1 MKKPTV
7 ATRMFLIYGSALGVL
22 LLFSILTLYFA
33 VQLYQGTEQVV
44 KENVSSLE
52 AAIQL
57 KRQVFQQKEIVNRM
71 MAKGWDPHLMESL
84 FKERE
89 NFQFWLSKAKSSAFS
104 EEEKRV
110 LDKVSSIYAK
120 ISAFQQN
127 VAEQKTISE
136 AGAKSAVEDY
146 IAIHGLTLKLIQDNE
161 NFIHNTVKKRRMDFK
176 RMNMTVL
183 IFLICGIGISLIFV
197 FSLTRGITRPLN
209 RLMEE
214 AKSIEGLTG
223 GDTGE
228 SKGDEISE
236 LDQRMRRI
244 VSLLEN
250 SDKTINEQRQKL
262 VHAEKLALLGEV
274 AAKIA
279 DEVRNPLAGI
289 RTGIQ
294 MIRREAKSDETFQK
308 QLGHMIEEL
317 NGVERILSE
326 IISYACPKEPDF
338 HKIDITKLL
347 KDLISEINEGMAE
360 KEIMIESRNYGT
372 LSVEADSDML
382 KQLFRNIVKNAGENL
397 SKGDRLSIKVEEG
410 TSDAVPYVHLVFED
424 TGPGIPSDQ
433 LETIFKPFTTTKPL
447 GTGLGLAICQNIVME
462 HKGRIWAENSN
473 KGGLEFHIILPKKQG
488 AA

>member
-1 MKKPTV
+1 
-7 ATRMFLIYGSALGVL
+7 
-22 LLFSILTLYFA
+22 
-33 VQLYQGTEQVV
+33 
-44 KENVSSLE
+44 
-52 AAIQL
+52 
-57 KRQVFQQKEIVNRM
+57 
-71 MAKGWDPHLMESL
+71 
-84 FKERE
+84 
-89 NFQFWLSKAKSSAFS
+89 
-104 EEEKRV
+104 
-110 LDKVSSIYAK
+110 
-120 ISAFQQN
+120 
-127 VAEQKTISE
+127 
-136 AGAKSAVEDY
+136 
-146 IAIHGLTLKLIQDNE
+146 
-161 NFIHNTVKKRRMDFK
+161 
-176 RMNMTVL
+176 
-183 IFLICGIGISLIFV
+183 
-197 FSLTRGITRPLN
+197 
-209 RLMEE
+209 
-214 AKSIEGLTG
+214 
-223 GDTGE
+223 
-228 SKGDEISE
+228 
-236 LDQRMRRI
+236 
-244 VSLLEN
+244 
-250 SDKTINEQRQKL
+250 
-262 VHAEKLALLGEV
+262 
-274 AAKIA
+274 
-279 DEVRNPLAGI
+279 
-289 RTGIQ
+289 